1 MKKAIKKLENK
12 KIFAKINTKIF
23 EKTIIDAKISSGN
36 KNKCENV
43 RAKQKL
49 IRKFLKNLNLGEIFG
64 KKLRLE
70 PD

>member
-36 KNKCENV
+36 KNRCENF

-49 IRKFLKNLNLGEIFG
+49 IRKFLKN
-64 KKLRLE
+64 
-70 PD
+70 